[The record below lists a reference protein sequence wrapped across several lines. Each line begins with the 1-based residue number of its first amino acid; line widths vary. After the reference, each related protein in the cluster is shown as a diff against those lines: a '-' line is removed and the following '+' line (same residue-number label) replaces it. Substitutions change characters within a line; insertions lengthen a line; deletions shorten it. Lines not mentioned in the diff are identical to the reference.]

1 MTIAELLSKTKA
13 DDYFIVNIRKGRERI
28 YFGYAHEVADEVAVM
43 KIESIYIVRA
53 FRHLRQWC
61 RYIL

>member
-43 KIESIYIVRA
+43 KIESIYIDWASEALGIKV
-53 FRHLRQWC
+53 
-61 RYIL
+61 IE